1 MMKRLRVYKV
11 ELLLVMVLLA
21 AVGFFAYLGSGL
33 MRSAASTLEFSGD
46 RALEQATRQLEFGA
60 RVTGTENSTNMG
72 DWLAEQLVRMNW
84 NVLIEPFPVANTLQ
98 ARNIIA
104 VRESQTPNAQA
115 IIIGTH
121 YDSRLAADADANP
134 ANHTLATPGA
144 NSGAAGP
151 ALLLELAR
159 TLDVPASGHTIC
171 LVFFDAEENGG
182 LPGWEPY
189 LGSRYFLNRLE
200 EVPRC
205 LNPRFA
211 VILDLV
217 GNTGQ
222 NLFIEQTGDADLS
235 RSIWQAA
242 AEAGFGDRF
251 QNQARWAMTSS
262 HTNFQSVGIPASI
275 IADFDYP
282 YRHTLEDTLDKLSAE
297 SLEAVGRT
305 LEIWLENGAPLRAE

>member
-1 MMKRLRVYKV
+1 MKRLRVYKV
-11 ELLLVMVLLA
+11 ELLLVMILLA
-21 AVGFFAYLGSGL
+21 AVGFFDYLGSGL
-33 MRSAASTLEFSGD
+33 MQSASSTMEFSGS

-60 RVTGTENSTNMG
+60 RVTGTENSTRMS
-72 DWLAEQLVRMNW
+72 DWLAQELVRLNW
-84 NVLIEPFPVANTLQ
+84 NVIIEPFPVANTLQ
-98 ARNIIA
+98 ARNVIA
-104 VRESQTPNAQA
+104 VRESQAPNAQA
-115 IIIGTH
+115 IILGAH

-151 ALLLELAR
+151 AILLELAR
-159 TLDVPASGHTIC
+159 TLDVAAAGHTVC

-189 LGSRYFLNRLE
+189 LGSSYFLNRLE

-211 VILDLV
+211 VILDLI
-217 GNTGQ
+217 GNTDQ
-222 NLFIEQTGDADLS
+222 NLFIEQTGDANLS

-262 HTNFQSVGIPASI
+262 HTSFQAVGIRASV

-282 YRHTLEDTLDKLSAE
+282 HRHTLEDTLDKLSAD
-297 SLEAVGRT
+297 SLAAVGRT
-305 LEIWLENGAPLRAE
+305 LEIWLENGAPVREE

>member
-1 MMKRLRVYKV
+1 MKRLRVYKV
-11 ELLLVMVLLA
+11 ELLLVMILLA

-33 MRSAASTLEFSGD
+33 MQSASSTMEFSGS

-60 RVTGTENSTNMG
+60 RVTGTENSTRMS
-72 DWLAEQLVRMNW
+72 DWLAQELVRLNW
-84 NVLIEPFPVANTLQ
+84 NVIIEPFPVANTLQ
-98 ARNIIA
+98 ARNVIA
-104 VRESQTPNAQA
+104 VRESQAPNAQA
-115 IIIGTH
+115 IILGAH

-151 ALLLELAR
+151 AILLELAR
-159 TLDVPASGHTIC
+159 TLDVAAAGHTVC

-182 LPGWEPY
+182 LPGWESH
-189 LGSRYFLNRLE
+189 LGSSYFLNRLE

-211 VILDLV
+211 VILDLI
-217 GNTGQ
+217 GNTDQ
-222 NLFIEQTGDADLS
+222 NLFIEQTGDANLS
-235 RSIWQAA
+235 RAIWQAA

-262 HTNFQSVGIPASI
+262 HTSFQAVGIRASV

-282 YRHTLEDTLDKLSAE
+282 HRHTLEDTLDKLSAD
-297 SLEAVGRT
+297 SLAAVGRT
-305 LEIWLENGAPLRAE
+305 LEIWLENGAPVREE

>member
-1 MMKRLRVYKV
+1 MKRLRVYKV
-11 ELLLVMVLLA
+11 ELLLVMILLA

-33 MRSAASTLEFSGD
+33 MQSASSTMEFSGS

-60 RVTGTENSTNMG
+60 RVTGTENSTRMS
-72 DWLAEQLVRMNW
+72 DWLAQELVRLNW
-84 NVLIEPFPVANTLQ
+84 NVIIEPFPVANTLQ
-98 ARNIIA
+98 ARNVIA
-104 VRESQTPNAQA
+104 VRESQAPNAQA
-115 IIIGTH
+115 IILGAH

-151 ALLLELAR
+151 AILLELAR
-159 TLDVPASGHTIC
+159 TLDVAAAGHTVC

-182 LPGWEPY
+182 LPGWEPH
-189 LGSRYFLNRLE
+189 LGSSYFLNRLE

-217 GNTGQ
+217 GNTDQ
-222 NLFIEQTGDADLS
+222 NLFIEQTGDANLS
-235 RSIWQAA
+235 RAIWQAA

-262 HTNFQSVGIPASI
+262 HTSFQAVGSRASV

-282 YRHTLEDTLDKLSAE
+282 HRHTLEDTLDKLSAD
-297 SLEAVGRT
+297 SLAAVGRT
-305 LEIWLENGAPLRAE
+305 LEIWLENGAPVREE